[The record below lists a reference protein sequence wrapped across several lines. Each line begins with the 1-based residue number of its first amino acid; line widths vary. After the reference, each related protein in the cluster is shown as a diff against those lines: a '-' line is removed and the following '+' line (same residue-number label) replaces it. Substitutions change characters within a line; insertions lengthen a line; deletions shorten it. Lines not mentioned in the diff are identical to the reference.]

1 MNDIPPRR
9 GRPPMNREVI
19 EGEVGNEFNSA
30 SNRPAMREEDPRA
43 RAAKR
48 AAELREN
55 RDDSYDGTDEYY
67 IDPSVIPDGWS
78 YEWKRKFVLNQEDI
92 SHTMALKRAG
102 WEEVPTSRHP
112 EMMAVGSQEPF
123 IIRKG
128 MILMERPL
136 EITNEARAKLQR
148 EAREAVRGKEEQLNA
163 AAPGQFERQNKS
175 DSLVKVKKSFEAIP
189 IPD

>member
-9 GRPPMNREVI
+9 GRPPLNRD
-19 EGEVGNEFNSA
+19 GNENEGASELN
-30 SNRPAMREEDPRA
+30 SNRPAMRDDDPRT

-55 RDDSYDGTDEYY
+55 RDESYDGTDEYY
-67 IDPSVIPDGWS
+67 IDQSVIPDGWS

-92 SHTMALKRAG
+92 SHTMALKRSG

-128 MILMERPL
+128 MVLMERPL
-136 EITNEARAKLQR
+136 EITVEARAKLQR
-148 EAREAVRGKEEQLNA
+148 EARDAVRGKEEQLNA

-175 DSLVKVKKSFEAIP
+175 DSLVKVKKSYESIP